1 MDDGAF
7 EASQVLLRST
17 TPDVLRTSWLRT
29 IRSDRPVVCLEEADA
44 DREYQ
49 LLLESQM
56 VIAES
61 LSLMDQH
68 VDQHAILSSMGDAP
82 MASSAG
88 AVVALPVDLAATAT
102 APLDDV
108 ATVIAGDA
116 SDTATSDVSNA
127 STRSEDFGDFDATDS
142 SPESPTVL
150 PPDDGSSGASGD
162 DIPPDGVTTPTV
174 PVPTPTPNVVHT
186 CDTPGCRRL
195 PGSDPYGLLRVTT
208 CCGLCQF
215 PMEAVT
221 QLPATPSTW
230 RLLLPLPPFL
240 QVVVTVVAT
249 RVALQ
254 H

>member
-17 TPDVLRTSWLRT
+17 TPDVLRTPWLRT

-44 DREYQ
+44 DREHQ
-49 LLLESQM
+49 LLLLLESQM

-61 LSLMDQH
+61 LSLMEQH

-88 AVVALPVDLAATAT
+88 AVVALPVDLAASAT
-102 APLDDV
+102 TPLDDV
-108 ATVIAGDA
+108 TTGIAGDA

-127 STRSEDFGDFDATDS
+127 STQSGDFGDFDATDS
-142 SPESPTVL
+142 SPESPTVI

-195 PGSDPYGLLRVTT
+195 PGSDPSGLLRVH
-208 CCGLCQF
+208 CLLRLVPVFLWKQSHSCLRLRQPGACSCPF
-215 PMEAVT
+215 PR
-221 QLPATPSTW
+221 SSKW
-230 RLLLPLPPFL
+230 W
-240 QVVVTVVAT
+240 
-249 RVALQ
+249 
-254 H
+254 